1 VDLISISYRLY
12 IFIASGGDMK
22 FNKIKVLYKKKMK
35 EGEEIPLAGKQFM
48 FIGDEIVVYDIEADE
63 LDAESIQESES
74 QDPIV
79 RILQERAEKEL
90 QEQQE
95 FLHKFQIR
103 TGQHLFD
110 TEGGMVLLPVAE
122 EAFFE
127 TSTSKK
133 MEVLFKNFF
142 DKSHQVNEK
151 YKKNK
156 RAYLL
161 YSEPGMGKS
170 ALIRHFCKKAL
181 KEDGTAVIHT
191 SGEVD
196 FQKITSI
203 FLKPYAD
210 DVKKI
215 VLIIEDF
222 GKKDYSA
229 NSSIFNPSCL
239 NFLDGVSGL
248 FRVPTL
254 IICTTNFIKELGPQ
268 LTNRPGRFSKL
279 IQVLPP
285 SDDEVFALIEGIS
298 DVQLTDKQKSAFRG
312 LKMSPDHIVEAL
324 VRHELEGV
332 TLEHA
337 AQEVMQE
344 RAGLTQW
351 K

>member
-1 VDLISISYRLY
+1 
-12 IFIASGGDMK
+12 ME
-22 FNKIKVLYKKKMK
+22 FNKIKILYKKEIKD
-35 EGEEIPLAGKQFM
+35 GDEIPLAGKQFLLTNS
-48 FIGDEIVVYDIEADE
+48 EILVYDIERDG
-63 LDAESIQESES
+63 LSVNSESE
-74 QDPIV
+74 DPLLQV
-79 RILQERAEKEL
+79 LQEQARKEL
-90 QEQQE
+90 EQQQE
-95 FLHKFQIR
+95 FLYKFQIR

-110 TEGGMVLLPVAE
+110 AENGMIVLPVVD

-142 DKSHQVNEK
+142 DKSHYINEK

-170 ALIRHFCKKAL
+170 ALIKHFCKKAL
-181 KEDGTAVIHT
+181 KEAGTAVVHA

-196 FQKITSI
+196 FQKITNI
-203 FLKPYAD
+203 FLKPYAE

-215 VLIIEDF
+215 VLVIEDF
-222 GKKDYSA
+222 GKKDYGS
-229 NSSIFNPSCL
+229 NTNVFNPSCL

-254 IICTTNFIKELGPQ
+254 ILCTTNFIKELGPQ

-332 TLEHA
+332 SLELA

-344 RAGLTQW
+344 RSGLTQW

>member
-1 VDLISISYRLY
+1 
-12 IFIASGGDMK
+12 MK
-22 FNKIKVLYKKKMK
+22 FNKIKVLYKKKLE
-35 EGEEIPLAGKQFM
+35 EGLELPMTGNSYFFA
-48 FIGDEIVVYDIEADE
+48 GDELIIYNIESDKID
-63 LDAESIQESES
+63 LESSSE
-74 QDPIV
+74 DPMLEV
-79 RILQERAEKEL
+79 LKEQINKQL
-90 QEQQE
+90 REEQE
-95 FLHKFQIR
+95 FLYKFQIR
-103 TGQHLFD
+103 TGQHLFHAED
-110 TEGGMVLLPVAE
+110 GMTVLPVAD

-142 DKSHQVNEK
+142 DKSHDVNEK

-181 KEDGTAVIHT
+181 NETGTAVIHT

-196 FQKITSI
+196 FQKITNI
-203 FLKPYAD
+203 FLKPYAE

-215 VLIIEDF
+215 ILVIEDF
-222 GKKDYSA
+222 GKKDYGS
-229 NSSIFNPSCL
+229 NTNVFNPSCL

-254 IICTTNFIKELGPQ
+254 ILCTTNFIKELGPQ

-298 DVQLTDKQKSAFRG
+298 DVKLTDKQKAAFRG
-312 LKMSPDHIVEAL
+312 LKMSPDHIIEAL
-324 VRHELEGV
+324 VRYELEDV
-332 TLEHA
+332 SLESA
-337 AQEVMQE
+337 AQEVLQE
-344 RAGLTQW
+344 RVGLTQW